1 MFQYEKINRKNMF
14 IFFICTMLIFSLFPQ
29 GIFAEDAESETAAEA
44 NSEEQEAGSDGE
56 TAEAAPPKEIVIV
69 ETGELYPITAT
80 KKVAENAS
88 FELYIDEAN
97 GNIRIVNKKSG
108 KEWLGGPQVDKGI
121 LPNNKAFID
130 APVHIEYTD
139 GSSISQTYTLKDKE
153 NEVTTSTI
161 ENGIRVEFNIK
172 EIKVNFALEYTLTDD
187 GFEATIPDDSIKESG
202 TVRLT
207 SLEVL
212 PFFHAAD
219 RKVDGEVFVPDGS
232 GALMIVS
239 EKHPQYFKGY
249 SEPVYGPDPTFTME
263 LGDVMAE
270 GFTRG
275 AAPKE
280 RIALPVFGI
289 HQEQTGFLGI
299 ITNGEETANITATP
313 SGIRN
318 IPLYR
323 AGAKF
328 FYRKQDIMFIGSSG
342 AIPLF
347 QGQRITGDR
356 IVKYI
361 LLEGEGSN
369 YVGMAHAY
377 RDYLLKEAGLQKQ
390 AEKETPLFLELVGG
404 IMRDEIIG
412 KTFIDM
418 TTFKQAQSII
428 DDYADK
434 GIKSLTITFKGWS
447 KKGLYGNQPDHF
459 PIERK
464 LGGKKDLE
472 ELSNYAKK
480 MGVGLNLDVN
490 YVRPFEDSD
499 GLTPRKDAVR
509 GIDREV
515 MMNPNYRV
523 SSRLGHNG
531 QLFYLLEPEKSSK
544 YALQEASTYKDLG
557 ISGVHFSHVGNL
569 LYTDLD
575 KQNPS
580 SREEMKET
588 WIQTIDQFKKSVDH
602 ISVDYGFGYLLGSV
616 NEIHQIPMDSSN
628 FVYLDETVP
637 FYQIVIHGLIPY
649 TGKPSNLRDDERVE
663 FLRAIEYG
671 ATPSFE
677 LTYKPTDHLKRTMED
692 RLFSSDYSYWF
703 NRSVKEYEEIK
714 KLKENIG
721 GQLIA
726 NHERLAKKVYKT
738 SYENGTEVIV
748 NYNRKAKTV
757 DGLTVEGENYTV
769 IEGGK
774 K

>member
-1 MFQYEKINRKNMF
+1 MFQYEKISRKNIF

-29 GIFAEDAESETAAEA
+29 GIFAEDAGDDSATEA

-56 TAEAAPPKEIVIV
+56 NAEAAPPKEIVFV

-80 KKVAENAS
+80 KKVAENS
-88 FELYIDEAN
+88 SLELYVDEAN

-108 KEWLGGPQVDKGI
+108 NEWLGGPQVDKGV

-139 GSSISQTYTLKDKE
+139 GSSVSQTYTLKDKE
-153 NEVTTSTI
+153 NEITTSPI
-161 ENGIRVEFNIK
+161 ENGIRVDFNIK

-187 GFEATIPDDSIKESG
+187 GFEVTIPDDSIKELG

-207 SLEVL
+207 SLEVM

-232 GALMIVS
+232 GALMKVR

-249 SEPVYGPDPTFTME
+249 SEPVYGPDPTFAIE

-280 RIALPVFGI
+280 KIALPVFGI
-289 HQEQTGFLGI
+289 HQDNTGYLGI
-299 ITNGEETANITATP
+299 ITKGEETANITATP

-323 AGAKF
+323 AGVKF
-328 FYRKQDIMFIGSSG
+328 FYRKQDVMFIGSSG
-342 AIPLF
+342 IIPLF
-347 QGQRITGDR
+347 QGKRITGDKK
-356 IVKYI
+356 VKYI

-377 RDYLLKEAGLQKQ
+377 RNYLLKEAGLEKRV
-390 AEKETPLFLELVGG
+390 EKETLFIELVGG
-404 IMRDEIIG
+404 ILRDEIIG
-412 KTFIDM
+412 KTFIDL
-418 TTFKQAQSII
+418 TTFEQAKSII

-434 GIKSLTITFKGWS
+434 GIKSLSITFKGWS
-447 KKGLYGNQPDHF
+447 KKGLYGNQPEHF
-459 PIERK
+459 PVERK

-472 ELSNYAKK
+472 DLAAYAKK
-480 MGVGLNLDVN
+480 LGVMLNLDVN
-490 YVRPFEDSD
+490 YVRPFVDSK
-499 GLTPRKDAVR
+499 GLTPRNEAVR

-515 MMNPNYRV
+515 MKNPNYRV
-523 SSRLGHNG
+523 SSRFGHYQ
-531 QLFYLLEPEKSSK
+531 QLFYLLKPKYSSE
-544 YALQEASTYKDLG
+544 YALKEAPSYKDLG
-557 ISGVHFSHVGNL
+557 VSGVHFSYAGNL

-575 KQNPS
+575 KKNPS
-580 SREEMKET
+580 SREDMKEI
-588 WIQTIDQFKKSVDH
+588 WIKTIDQYKNVVDH
-602 ISVDYGFGYLLGSV
+602 ISVDYGFGYLLGHV
-616 NEIHQIPMDSSN
+616 DEIHRIPMDSSN

-637 FYQIVIHGLIPY
+637 FYQIVIHGLVPY
-649 TGKPSNLRDDERVE
+649 TGKPSNLRNDERVE

-671 ATPSFE
+671 ASPSFE
-677 LTYKPTDHLKRTMED
+677 LTFKSTDHLKRTMED

-703 NRSVKEYEEIK
+703 NRSIEEYEEFR
-714 KLKENIG
+714 KLQESIG
-721 GQLIA
+721 EQLIA
-726 NHERLAKKVYKT
+726 NHERMEKNVYT
-738 SYENGTEVIV
+738 TTYENGTQVIV
-748 NYNRKAKTV
+748 NYNRKAKII
-757 DGLTVEGENYTV
+757 DGHTIEGQNYVV
-769 IEGGK
+769 IEGGRK
-774 K
+774 

>member
-1 MFQYEKINRKNMF
+1 MFQYEKINRKNML

-29 GIFAEDAESETAAEA
+29 GIFAEDAESDSAAEA

-56 TAEAAPPKEIVIV
+56 NAEAAPPKEIVIV

-108 KEWLGGPQVDKGI
+108 IEWLGGPQVDKGI

-153 NEVTTSTI
+153 NEFTTSVI
-161 ENGIRVEFNIK
+161 ENGIRVDFSIK

-187 GFEATIPDDSIKESG
+187 GFEVTIPDDSIKESG

-207 SLEVL
+207 SLEVM

-249 SEPVYGPDPTFTME
+249 SEPVYGPDPTFAME
-263 LGDVMAE
+263 LGDVMAQ

-280 RIALPVFGI
+280 KIALPVFGI
-289 HQEQTGFLGI
+289 HQDKTGFLGI
-299 ITNGEETANITATP
+299 ITEGEETANITATP

-328 FYRKQDIMFIGSSG
+328 FYRKQDVMFIGSSG

-347 QGQRITGDR
+347 QGQRLTGDR
-356 IVKYI
+356 KVKYI

-390 AEKETPLFLELVGG
+390 AEQEAPLFLELVGG
-404 IMRDEIIG
+404 ILRDEIIG
-412 KTFIDM
+412 KTFIDL
-418 TTFKQAQSII
+418 TTFEQAISMI

-434 GIKSLTITFKGWS
+434 DIKSLTITFKGWS

-459 PIERK
+459 PVERK

-472 ELSNYAKK
+472 ELANYAKK
-480 MGVGLNLDVN
+480 VGVTLNLDAN
-490 YVRPFEDSD
+490 YVRPFQDSD

-531 QLFYLLEPEKSSK
+531 QLFYLLKPKKSSE
-544 YALQEASTYKDLG
+544 YALKEASSFKDLG
-557 ISGVHFSHVGNL
+557 VSGVHLNHVGNL

-580 SREEMKET
+580 SREDMKET
-588 WIQTIDQFKKSVDH
+588 WIETIDQFKKSVDH
-602 ISVDYGFGYLLGSV
+602 ISVDYGFGYLLGRV
-616 NEIHQIPMDSSN
+616 DEIHQIPMDSSN

-649 TGKPSNLRDDERVE
+649 TGKPSNLRDDERIE

-671 ATPSFE
+671 ASPSFE
-677 LTYKPTDHLKRTMED
+677 LTYKPTDQFKRTMED

-703 NRSVKEYEEIK
+703 NRSVEEYKEINR
-714 KLKENIG
+714 LKENIG
-721 GQLIA
+721 GQLIV

-738 SYENGTEVIV
+738 TYENGTQVIV
-748 NYNRKAKTV
+748 NYNRKAKTI
-757 DGLTVEGENYTV
+757 DGQTVEGENYTV
-769 IEGGK
+769 IEGGGK
-774 K
+774 